1 MRTVQAKSG
10 GNSHVHRRKIN
21 LNMLG
26 EKRLQSNK
34 NNRLLFFF
42 EDMFLSKTNF
52 LFNVRAI
59 HTTMTLLWLRLM

>member
-26 EKRLQSNK
+26 KKRLQSNK
-34 NNRLLFFF
+34 NNKVFFL

-52 LFNVRAI
+52 LSNVRAI
-59 HTTMTLLWLRLM
+59 HTTMMLLWLGPM

>member
-1 MRTVQAKSG
+1 MRTIQAKSG

-26 EKRLQSNK
+26 GKRLQSNK
-34 NNRLLFFF
+34 NNRLFFL
-42 EDMFLSKTNF
+42 EEMFLSKTNS

-59 HTTMTLLWLRLM
+59 HTTMTLL

>member
-21 LNMLG
+21 LNMLW
-26 EKRLQSNK
+26 EKRLQSNN
-34 NNRLLFFF
+34 NNRLFFL
-42 EDMFLSKTNF
+42 EEMFLSKTNS

-59 HTTMTLLWLRLM
+59 HTTMTLL